1 MAAAT
6 PQPRV
11 HTIRSGDTLWGVA
24 RQHGVTVPALA
35 AANGLT
41 TNSPLTVGMR
51 LQIPGGGAAAS
62 TAAANETTRMTY
74 KVQRG
79 DTLSQI
85 AERFNVSVRQLMTW
99 NQIRRS
105 TSLRAGQQ
113 IVVYVDPQRV
123 SGG

>member
-1 MAAAT
+1 
-6 PQPRV
+6 
-11 HTIRSGDTLWGVA
+11 
-24 RQHGVTVPALA
+24 
-35 AANGLT
+35 
-41 TNSPLTVGMR
+41 
-51 LQIPGGGAAAS
+51 
-62 TAAANETTRMTY
+62 MTY

-99 NQIRRS
+99 NQIRSS